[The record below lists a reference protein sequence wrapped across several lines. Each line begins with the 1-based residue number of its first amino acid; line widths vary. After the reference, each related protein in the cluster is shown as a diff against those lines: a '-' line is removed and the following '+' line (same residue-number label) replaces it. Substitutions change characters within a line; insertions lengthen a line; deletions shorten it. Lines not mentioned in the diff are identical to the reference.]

1 VKFEPK
7 KALIGI
13 GAAFVLLTVWND
25 PQKAGDNTGNFLS
38 DATQWVG
45 DAFDKAND
53 FSQSVT
59 D

>member
-1 VKFEPK
+1 MKFEPK